1 MMMKVISH
9 VVTAILTQDCFQAPI
24 TGDLFGTKIEDY
36 KLPMM
41 TSVITITESMMT
53 PRTRAMGNGQCAMF
67 VTRARFVTMA
77 MFVTWAM
84 FVTRAMGIWAIGN
97 VQCL

>member
-41 TSVITITESMMT
+41 TSVITITELMMT
-53 PRTRAMGNGQCAMF
+53 PRTRAMGNGQ
-67 VTRARFVTMA
+67 
-77 MFVTWAM
+77 WAM
-84 FVTRAMGIWAIGN
+84 GN